1 MSRITPYQMDF
12 AVSRTVNLYRALELE
27 IFKQIAK
34 QLKTSGEPNISDWR
48 LDKMNQLQMLNKQT
62 IKELAKVSG
71 LAAEDIESKIHDAG
85 YQTIGDIDKELKGHY
100 EIKPLPTNIDSIMES
115 ITKQTF
121 LELDNFVN
129 QTLVSTQYGQGYV
142 SKMYENII
150 NEVAGKFITGT
161 ITLDKAIEQ
170 SVMQWAKKGV
180 ESNFIDKGGHT
191 WSLERYVDTVMRSTL
206 NRTYNEL
213 RTSRMAEYGINT
225 VIMSTVYDSAARCAF
240 CQGKVLDMRPISQ
253 NDSEYPS
260 IYEFGYG
267 KPGGTLGINCR
278 HSIFPFI
285 PGVSTNNQPQINPKQ
300 AIERSIVRTKQRD
313 IERKIVKTKK
323 NIAILEA
330 LNSDNLPKYKELLK
344 KQQGQMRELLGDAD
358 WLSRNYKREKMYTPT
373 EILTKGKS

>member
-1 MSRITPYQMDF
+1 MRITPYQMDF
-12 AVSRTVNLYRALELE
+12 AVSQTVNLYRALELE

-48 LDKMNQLQMLNKQT
+48 LDKMNQLKMLNKQT

-71 LAAEDIESKIHDAG
+71 LAAEDIEAKIHDAG

-170 SVMQWAKKGV
+170 SIMQWEKKV
-180 ESNFIDKGGHT
+180 
-191 WSLERYVDTVMRSTL
+191 
-206 NRTYNEL
+206 
-213 RTSRMAEYGINT
+213 
-225 VIMSTVYDSAARCAF
+225 
-240 CQGKVLDMRPISQ
+240 
-253 NDSEYPS
+253 
-260 IYEFGYG
+260 
-267 KPGGTLGINCR
+267 
-278 HSIFPFI
+278 
-285 PGVSTNNQPQINPKQ
+285 
-300 AIERSIVRTKQRD
+300 
-313 IERKIVKTKK
+313 
-323 NIAILEA
+323 
-330 LNSDNLPKYKELLK
+330 
-344 KQQGQMRELLGDAD
+344 
-358 WLSRNYKREKMYTPT
+358 
-373 EILTKGKS
+373 